1 MRQNTTPLILIIDDS
16 VLNRQ
21 VLSLLLKNA
30 GYLTIE
36 AVSGEEGRKLAL
48 DHKPDLILLDIMM
61 PGEDGF
67 TTCVKL
73 KNNPQTREIPIIFI
87 STLNDTSNIA
97 KGLEAG
103 GVDYIVKPFSRSE
116 VLARVNVHLRL
127 KFALESLIENQAQK
141 LSAIKDVQQSFL
153 VAPEDL
159 PEANFFYV
167 HSSVLEV
174 GGDFLDVISVGENS
188 FAYIVADI
196 SGHDL
201 DTAYLISALKVLFN
215 QNINAFTPLEESL
228 RIINAV
234 LRQIFKDG
242 QHMTANVA
250 LINRNIFK
258 LSVFNAGHLPAILAR
273 KNGEIVEIGG
283 EGDVLGG
290 FDLFQVQEKIIDVE
304 KGDRLFLFTDG
315 LIESF
320 RGSGRQ
326 RKVGLDLLK
335 KNIARFNKFS
345 LDEVV
350 HKVVDCLCA
359 DQNKNEDDIVLLA
372 TEV

>member
-16 VLNRQ
+16 VLNRH
-21 VLSLLLKNA
+21 VLNLLLRNA

-36 AVSGEEGRKLAL
+36 AENGKEGRKLAL
-48 DHKPDLILLDIMM
+48 EHKPDLILLDIMM

-67 TTCVKL
+67 TTCMKL
-73 KNNPQTREIPIIFI
+73 KDNPQTREIPIIFI
-87 STLNDTSNIA
+87 SALNDTENIVR
-97 KGLEAG
+97 GLETG

-127 KFALESLIENQAQK
+127 KFALENMIESQAQK
-141 LSAIKDVQQSFL
+141 LAAIKDVQQSFL
-153 VAPEDL
+153 VRPEDL

-167 HSSVLEV
+167 HRSVLEA

-201 DTAYLISALKVLFN
+201 GTAYLISALKVLFN

-228 RIINAV
+228 RMINAV

-242 QHMTANVA
+242 QYLTANVA
-250 LINRNIFK
+250 LINRNIFR
-258 LSVFNAGHLPAILAR
+258 LSVFNAGHPPAILAR
-273 KNGEIVEIGG
+273 KNGEILEICG
-283 EGDVLGG
+283 EGDVLGA
-290 FDLFQVQEKIIDVE
+290 FDLFQVQEKVIEVE
-304 KGDRLFLFTDG
+304 AGDRLFMFTDG

-320 RGSGRQ
+320 QDSGMQ
-326 RKVGLDLLK
+326 RKEGLELLK
-335 KNIARFNKFS
+335 SNILKFNKYGLS
-345 LDEVV
+345 KAV
-350 HKVVDCLCA
+350 HAIVNSVSFRHGSS
-359 DQNKNEDDIVLLA
+359 EDDIVLLA
-372 TEV
+372 TEI